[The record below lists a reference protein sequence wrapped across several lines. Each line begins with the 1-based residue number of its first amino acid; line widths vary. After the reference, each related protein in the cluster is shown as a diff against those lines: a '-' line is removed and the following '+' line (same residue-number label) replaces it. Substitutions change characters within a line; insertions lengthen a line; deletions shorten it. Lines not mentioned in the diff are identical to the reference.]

1 MSISMGTSLRTN
13 IHLQRS
19 WSRSTAELLLSPVAF
34 QDVSRLA
41 GSLPKLSQCT
51 KGSMV
56 ITRINSPLE
65 SLIGS
70 PFASNDSSG
79 QHRPAGRTFNS
90 ATPHCSMMIPRLA
103 KGLEGHL
110 DDLLGK
116 FQFYFGSTH
125 VAHVCKIKAVPYQ
138 KYQKNTINYRYHL
151 GFLPPRV
158 LATSSAALCGC
169 HGKSFTSA
177 FFPSERPLRVLW

>member
-41 GSLPKLSQCT
+41 GSLPKTLSMHQGLNGDHTNHLAPGIFDRLTLCIQRLLRT
-51 KGSMV
+51 APPSW
-56 ITRINSPLE
+56 
-65 SLIGS
+65 
-70 PFASNDSSG
+70 
-79 QHRPAGRTFNS
+79 TFNS

-138 KYQKNTINYRYHL
+138 KIPKKILYYKL
-151 GFLPPRV
+151 
-158 LATSSAALCGC
+158 
-169 HGKSFTSA
+169 
-177 FFPSERPLRVLW
+177 